1 MKNYR
6 AIFTLSLLAFVA
18 SSAAIGCSSDKDKV
32 VGEEG
37 GAGQGGAG
45 QGGAGQGG
53 AAQGGDASGG
63 KGNGGDGAGTGGAGG
78 TAMGGAPVTLPPDT
92 SVPPQPWD
100 ITGVIGSGQSL
111 AVGAQGKP
119 VISTSQPYQN
129 LKLSTGT
136 LPWPVDPAND
146 TLALVP
152 LTEPVGRQST
162 AYPSSWPTNIDGE
175 TAHTSMASQV
185 TAMVQTANGG
195 NYVGLHGEFGESGQC
210 LTYLVK
216 DAVQSGVNGR
226 AYAATLV
233 ETQAVTRLAKASGK
247 TYGVGAMIM
256 THGECDAS
264 NKSYEE
270 QLYKLL
276 NDYNTDIASITG
288 QTQRFPM
295 IISQQNSIGAYS
307 SGAQA
312 QWIIGVHHPEDV
324 VCSGPKYHL
333 PYAADGVHLTAEGY
347 RRLGEKYGQV
357 YYERVVQMRNWQPL
371 QPTQVER
378 DGQTLIVHFHVPVPP
393 LTWET
398 AFPAPNADAEA
409 WKSGKGFEVQAPGK
423 RITIS
428 SVEIAGDTV
437 RISCADPLPATGVK
451 VGYAMLGNATAMK
464 TDSFS
469 GTTHWGLLR
478 DSDPFV
484 GSVTGKAQPNYAVAF
499 FMDVP

>member
-6 AIFTLSLLAFVA
+6 AIYTLSLLTFVA
-18 SSAAIGCSSDKDKV
+18 STAAIGCASDKDKSA
-32 VGEEG
+32 GEEG
-37 GAGQGGAG
+37 GAGKGGTTQGGEE
-45 QGGAGQGG
+45 
-53 AAQGGDASGG
+53 SGG
-63 KGNGGDGAGTGGAGG
+63 KGNGGDGSVQGGTGGASSGG
-78 TAMGGAPVTLPPDT
+78 SAMGGAPVTLPPDT

-119 VISTSQPYQN
+119 IISTTQPYQN

-136 LPWPVDPAND
+136 LPWPVDPTND
-146 TLALVP
+146 TLSLVP
-152 LTEPVGRQST
+152 LTEPVGRPST

-185 TAMVQTANGG
+185 TAMVQKANGG

-216 DAVQSGVNGR
+216 DAVPSGVNGR

-233 ETQAVTRLAKASGK
+233 ETQAVARLAKAAGK

-264 NKSYEE
+264 NKSYED

-276 NDYNTDIASITG
+276 NDYNTDIATITG

-312 QWIIGVHHPEDV
+312 QWMLGVHHPEDV

-333 PYAADGVHLTAEGY
+333 PYASDGIHLTAEGY
-347 RRLGEKYGQV
+347 RLLGEKYGQV
-357 YYERVVQMRNWQPL
+357 YYERVVQKRDWQPL
-371 QPTQVER
+371 QPTKVER
-378 DGQTLIVHFHVPVPP
+378 DGQILIVHFHVPVPP

-398 AFPAPNADAEA
+398 NFPDPNADAEA
-409 WKSGKGFEVQAPGK
+409 WKSGKGFEVQAPAK
-423 RITIS
+423 RIKIT

-437 RISCADPLPATGVK
+437 RITCADPLPDTGVR
-451 VGYAMLGNATAMK
+451 VGYAMLGNAEAMQ
-464 TDSFS
+464 TTPP

-484 GSVTGKAQPNYAVAF
+484 GSVTNKAQPNYAVAF